1 METTSPHPAALHQF
15 PDSPDSGGHPAHNP
29 VEVLLVAMSRTRSL
43 ARRRSLEVEVL
54 ALTWDLADQAA
65 RRYHGRGVDDED
77 LQQVA
82 RLALLKAIRRYRP
95 GKGACFPAFA
105 VPTITGEV
113 KRHFRDC
120 GWAVRP
126 PRRLQ
131 ERRVTLARQEE
142 ALRQELQR
150 EPTLAELAG
159 RAGLGCDDVRE
170 VMAAASGYNTTSLD
184 GSAVGGDSRVE
195 LPDPHDPCAALEERE
210 ALRWALRSLTGQ
222 ELEVLRLR
230 FAEDL
235 TQSQIGQR
243 IGVSQMQVSRL
254 LAGILGRLRSA
265 MAMEDAVA

>member
-1 METTSPHPAALHQF
+1 MDTTSPYPLSL
-15 PDSPDSGGHPAHNP
+15 PPSPDSGERSAH
-29 VEVLLVAMSRTRSL
+29 VRAEDLLVEMSVTRSL
-43 ARRRSLEVEVL
+43 ARRRSLETEVL

-95 GKGACFPAFA
+95 GLGACFPAFA

-142 ALRQELQR
+142 TLRQELQR

-159 RAGLGCDDVRE
+159 RAGLSCDDVRE
-170 VMAAASGYNTTSLD
+170 VMAAASGYSTTSLD
-184 GSAVGGDSRVE
+184 GSAAGGDSRVE
-195 LPDPHDPCAALEERE
+195 VPDPHDPCAALEERE
-210 ALRWALRSLTGQ
+210 ALRWAMRSLTEQ

-235 TQSQIGQR
+235 TQSQIGHR

-254 LAGILGRLRSA
+254 LAGILGRLRAA
-265 MAMEDAVA
+265 MTTEEAVA